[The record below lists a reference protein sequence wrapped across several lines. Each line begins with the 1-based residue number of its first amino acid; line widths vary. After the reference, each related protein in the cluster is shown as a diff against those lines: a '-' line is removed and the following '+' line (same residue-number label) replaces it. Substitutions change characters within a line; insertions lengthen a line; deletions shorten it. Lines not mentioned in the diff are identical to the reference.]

1 MAFLIDEA
9 FLPATLTAEPMTD
22 EEFAEFC
29 SKHLNLF
36 FEMSAEGEL
45 IVLPPNYG
53 LTGIRHSNI
62 LGQLQAWA

>member
-22 EEFAEFC
+22 EEFVEFC
-29 SKHLNLF
+29 SKHPDLF
-36 FEMSAEGEL
+36 FEMSGEGEL
-45 IVLPPNYG
+45 IVLPPNYDQ
-53 LTGIRHSNI
+53 TGIRHSNI